1 MLEMPDCSTVQK
13 NTPLRQKPK
22 YPIDSVDHA
31 LALME
36 MVRDYGRVRLSVAA
50 DLLGVSVS
58 TAHRLM
64 AMLVYRGYAVQ
75 DHARRYVPG
84 PAMGLP
90 PAGVAWTV
98 ELRRRAHPHLEALA
112 ERTGETS
119 NLLVLA
125 GTDVRFLASVE
136 GERPVRVGDRQG
148 VVLPASGASGGKA
161 LLAGMDPAEVER
173 AYRRR
178 AEQEGHAFDARG
190 HARLTVEL
198 DAVRIRGYA
207 TNDEGTEEGIS
218 ALGMAVRDGAGAVV
232 AGISVAVPQQ
242 RFRQALDDGLVAEV
256 TRARSALEADL
267 ADFLAAR

>member
-1 MLEMPDCSTVQK
+1 MQK

-22 YPIDSVDHA
+22 YPVESVDHA

-50 DLLGVSVS
+50 GLLGVSVS

-98 ELRRRAHPHLEALA
+98 ELRRRAHPHLEDLA
-112 ERTGETS
+112 HTTGETT

-125 GTDVRFLASVE
+125 GTDVRFMASVE
-136 GERPVRVGDRQG
+136 GHQAVRVGDRQG
-148 VVLPASGASGGKA
+148 VVLPAADASAGKA
-161 LLAGMDPAEVER
+161 LLAGMDPADVER

-178 AEQEGHAFDARG
+178 AEQEGTAFDARA
-190 HARLTVEL
+190 HAKLATEL
-198 DAVRIRGYA
+198 EAVRHRGFA
-207 TNDEGTEEGIS
+207 ANDEGTEEGIS
-218 ALGMAVRDGAGAVV
+218 AVGAAIRDGSGAAV
-232 AGISVAVPQQ
+232 AGLSVAVPHQ
-242 RFRQALDDGLVAEV
+242 RYLEALDAGLVAQM
-256 TRARSALEADL
+256 TRARDAIEADL
-267 ADFLAAR
+267 ADFTVGR